1 MSTNILKCA
10 NMLAT
15 HVASAQQFTVG
26 IRIESKGLNRITAVL
41 HIATHTTA
49 HANLVTVSVMV

>member
-1 MSTNILKCA
+1 
-10 NMLAT
+10 MLAT